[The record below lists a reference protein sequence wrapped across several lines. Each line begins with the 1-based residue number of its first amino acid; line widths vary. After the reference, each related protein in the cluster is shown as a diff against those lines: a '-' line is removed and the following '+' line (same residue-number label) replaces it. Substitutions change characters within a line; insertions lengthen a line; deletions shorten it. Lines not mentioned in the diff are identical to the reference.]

1 MKEAQTE
8 KIENSILNLIDIDL
22 IWKLS
27 ESQQE
32 IKLAD
37 FVDLDEKGYI
47 VDKTEELKL
56 ETKSLH

>member
-27 ESQQE
+27 EAQQE

-47 VDKTEELKL
+47 VDKTE
-56 ETKSLH
+56 